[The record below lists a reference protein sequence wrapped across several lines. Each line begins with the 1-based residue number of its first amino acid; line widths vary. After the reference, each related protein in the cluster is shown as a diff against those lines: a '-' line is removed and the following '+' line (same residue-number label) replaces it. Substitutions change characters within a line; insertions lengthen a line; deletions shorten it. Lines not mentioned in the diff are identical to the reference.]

1 MDRLHLMTVYVAVAE
16 EQSFAAGARRLGM
29 SPPAVTRAVTKL
41 EERLGVRL
49 LERTTRHVRVT
60 EAGRRYLDD
69 ARRILAEL
77 DEADEA
83 AAGSGAAPRGHLSV
97 TAPMLFGRLHVT
109 PGIVDYLQRYP
120 HMEVSALF
128 VDRVVNL
135 VEEGIDVAVRIG
147 ELPDSSM
154 RAAPVGQVRRVFV
167 ASPAYLAR
175 HGAPR
180 TPQELTAHTIVGAN
194 GSNVA
199 PEWRFM
205 EQGGA
210 ARVMRMQPRLLVN
223 SNDAVIEAVKL
234 GLGIARL
241 LSYQAAA
248 ALASGELQLVLE
260 DYATPPVPIHIVHRD
275 SRQGS
280 ARIRS
285 FVDLMVR
292 RLRADAA
299 LQAAMPANG
308 TAEQTLFGAAHD

>member
-1 MDRLHLMTVYVAVAE
+1 MDRFHLITVYIAVAE

-41 EERLGVRL
+41 EARLGVRL

-60 EAGRRYLDD
+60 EAGLRYLDD
-69 ARRILAEL
+69 ARRVVAEL
-77 DEADEA
+77 DEADDA

-97 TAPMLFGRLHVT
+97 TAPMLFGRLYVT

-120 HMEVSALF
+120 QMEVSALF

-147 ELPDSSM
+147 DLPDSSM
-154 RAAPVGQVRRVFV
+154 RAAPVGQVRRLLV
-167 ASPAYLAR
+167 ASPGYLER
-175 HGAPR
+175 HGVPR
-180 TPQELTAHTIVGAN
+180 TPQDLPAHTIVGSN
-194 GSNVA
+194 GSNVG
-199 PEWRFM
+199 PDWRFM
-205 EQGGA
+205 HDGVV
-210 ARVMRMQPRLLVN
+210 RTMRMRPRLQVN
-223 SNDAVIEAVKL
+223 SNDAVIDAVKM

-248 ALASGELQLVLE
+248 GLAAGELQLVLE
-260 DYATPPVPIHIVHRD
+260 DYATAPVPIHIVHRD

-285 FVDLMVR
+285 FVDLMVE
-292 RLRADAA
+292 RLRADAF
-299 LQAAMPANG
+299 LQS
-308 TAEQTLFGAAHD
+308 EHTLFGAAPR

>member
-1 MDRLHLMTVYVAVAE
+1 MDRLHLITVYIAVAE

-29 SPPAVTRAVTKL
+29 SPPAVTRAVTAL

-69 ARRILAEL
+69 ARRIVAEL

-97 TAPMLFGRLHVT
+97 TAPVLFGRLYVT

-120 HMEVSALF
+120 QMEVSALF

-147 ELPDSSM
+147 DLPDSTM
-154 RAAPVGQVRRVFV
+154 RAAPVGHVRRVLV
-167 ASPAYLAR
+167 ASPDYLAR
-175 HGAPR
+175 HGVPR
-180 TPQELTAHTIVGAN
+180 TPQELAAHTIVGSN

-199 PEWRFM
+199 PDWRFM
-205 EQGGA
+205 QEGA
-210 ARVMRMQPRLLVN
+210 LRTMRMQPRLQVN

-241 LSYQAAA
+241 LSYQAAS
-248 ALASGELQLVLE
+248 ALAAGELQLVLE
-260 DYATPPVPIHIVHRD
+260 QYATAPVPIHIVHRD
-275 SRQGS
+275 SRHGS

-285 FVDLMVR
+285 FIDLMVQ
-292 RLRADAA
+292 RLRANTF
-299 LQAAMPANG
+299 LQ
-308 TAEQTLFGAAHD
+308 AEQTLFGTSHD

>member
-1 MDRLHLMTVYVAVAE
+1 MDRLHLITVYIAVAE

-69 ARRILAEL
+69 ARRIVAEL

-97 TAPMLFGRLHVT
+97 TAPMLFGRLYVT

-135 VEEGIDVAVRIG
+135 VEEGVDVAVRIG
-147 ELPDSSM
+147 DLPDSTM
-154 RAAPVGQVRRVFV
+154 RAAPVGQVHRVLV

-180 TPQELTAHTIVGAN
+180 TPQDLAAHTIVSSN

-199 PEWRFM
+199 PEWRFT
-205 EQGGA
+205 QDGVVRA
-210 ARVMRMQPRLLVN
+210 MRMRPRLLVN
-223 SNDAVIEAVKL
+223 NNDAVIDAVKL

-248 ALASGELQLVLE
+248 ALAAGELQLVLE
-260 DYATPPVPIHIVHRD
+260 DYTTAPVPIHIVHRD
-275 SRQGS
+275 SRHGS

-285 FVDLMVR
+285 FVDLMVQ
-292 RLRADAA
+292 RLRADAF
-299 LQAAMPANG
+299 LQSASAPHMS
-308 TAEQTLFGAAHD
+308 

>member
-1 MDRLHLMTVYVAVAE
+1 MDRFHLITVYIAVAE
-16 EQSFAAGARRLGM
+16 EQSFAAGARRLGL

-69 ARRILAEL
+69 ARRIVAEL
-77 DEADEA
+77 DEADDA

-97 TAPMLFGRLHVT
+97 TAPMLFGRLYVT

-120 HMEVSALF
+120 QMEVSALF

-147 ELPDSSM
+147 DLPDSTM

-167 ASPAYLAR
+167 ASPGYLAR
-175 HGAPR
+175 HGVPR
-180 TPQELTAHTIVGAN
+180 TPQELAAHTIIGSN
-194 GSNVA
+194 GSNVG
-199 PEWRFM
+199 PDWRFL
-205 EQGGA
+205 QDGTV
-210 ARVMRMQPRLLVN
+210 RTLRMAPRLQVN
-223 SNDAVIEAVKL
+223 SNDAVIDAVKL

-241 LSYQAAA
+241 LSYQASA
-248 ALASGELQLVLE
+248 ALAAGELQLVLE
-260 DYATPPVPIHIVHRD
+260 DYATAPVPIHIVHRD

-285 FVDLMVR
+285 FVDLMVA
-292 RLRADAA
+292 RLRADAF
-299 LQAAMPANG
+299 LQS
-308 TAEQTLFGAAHD
+308 EHTLFGGVPR

>member
-1 MDRLHLMTVYVAVAE
+1 MDRLHLITVYIAVAE

-29 SPPAVTRAVTKL
+29 SPPAVTRAVGAL

-69 ARRILAEL
+69 ARRIVAEL

-97 TAPMLFGRLHVT
+97 TAPMLFGRLYVT

-135 VEEGIDVAVRIG
+135 VEEGVDVAVRIG
-147 ELPDSSM
+147 DLPDSTM
-154 RAAPVGQVRRVFV
+154 RAAPVGQVRRVLV

-180 TPQELTAHTIVGAN
+180 TPQELAAHTIVASN

-199 PEWRFM
+199 PDWRFT
-205 EQGGA
+205 QDGVV
-210 ARVMRMQPRLLVN
+210 RTMRMQPRLLVN
-223 SNDAVIEAVKL
+223 SNDAVIDAVRL

-248 ALASGELQLVLE
+248 ALAAGELQLVLD
-260 DYATPPVPIHIVHRD
+260 DYATVPVPIHIVHRD

-285 FVDLMVR
+285 FVDLMVE
-292 RLRADAA
+292 RLRADAF
-299 LQAAMPANG
+299 LQA
-308 TAEQTLFGAAHD
+308 EHTLFGGAPR

>member
-1 MDRLHLMTVYVAVAE
+1 MDRLHLITVYIAVAE

-29 SPPAVTRAVTKL
+29 SPPAVTRAVTAL

-69 ARRILAEL
+69 ARRIVAEL

-83 AAGSGAAPRGHLSV
+83 AAGAGAAPRGHLSV
-97 TAPMLFGRLHVT
+97 TAPMLFGRLYVT

-120 HMEVSALF
+120 QMEVSALF

-147 ELPDSSM
+147 DLPDSTM
-154 RAAPVGQVRRVFV
+154 RAAPVGHVRRVLV

-175 HGAPR
+175 NGAPC
-180 TPQELTAHTIVGAN
+180 TPQDLAAHTIVGAN

-199 PEWRFM
+199 PDWRFM
-205 EQGGA
+205 QDGA
-210 ARVMRMQPRLLVN
+210 VRTMRMRPRLQVN
-223 SNDAVIEAVKL
+223 SNDAVIDAVKL

-248 ALASGELQLVLE
+248 ALAAGELQLVLD
-260 DYATPPVPIHIVHRD
+260 DYATAPVPIHIVHRD

-285 FVDLMVR
+285 FVDLMVE
-292 RLRADAA
+292 RLRADAF
-299 LQAAMPANG
+299 LQA
-308 TAEQTLFGAAHD
+308 ESTLFRVTPD

>member
-1 MDRLHLMTVYVAVAE
+1 MDRFHLITVYIAVAE

-69 ARRILAEL
+69 ARRIVAEL

-97 TAPMLFGRLHVT
+97 TAPMLFGRLYVT

-120 HMEVSALF
+120 QMEVSAMF

-147 ELPDSSM
+147 DLPDSTL
-154 RAAPVGQVRRVFV
+154 RAAPVGQVRRLLV
-167 ASPAYLAR
+167 ASPAYLEK

-180 TPQELTAHTIVGAN
+180 TPQELAEHTIIGSN
-194 GSNVA
+194 GSSVG
-199 PEWRFM
+199 PDWRFLHD
-205 EQGGA
+205 GA
-210 ARVMRMQPRLLVN
+210 VRTMRMQPRLQVN
-223 SNDAVIEAVKL
+223 SNDAVIDAVKM
-234 GLGIARL
+234 GLGIARV

-248 ALASGELQLVLE
+248 ALAAGHLRLVLE
-260 DYATPPVPIHIVHRD
+260 DYATAPVPIHIVHRD

-285 FVDLMVR
+285 FVDLMVE
-292 RLRADAA
+292 RLRADAF
-299 LQAAMPANG
+299 LQS
-308 TAEQTLFGAAHD
+308 EHTLFGAAPR

>member
-83 AAGSGAAPRGHLSV
+83 AAGSGAAPRGHLAV
-97 TAPMLFGRLHVT
+97 TAPVLFGRLHVT

-120 HMEVSALF
+120 QMEVSALF

-147 ELPDSSM
+147 ELPDSTM
-154 RAAPVGQVRRVFV
+154 RAAQVGQVRRMIV

-180 TPQELTAHTIVGAN
+180 TPRELAGHTIVAAS

-205 EQGGA
+205 EDGV
-210 ARVMRMQPRLLVN
+210 ARPMRMQPRLQVN
-223 SNDAVIEAVKL
+223 GNDAAIEAVKL

-248 ALASGELQLVLE
+248 ALASGQLQLVLE

-285 FVDLMVR
+285 FVDLMVQ
-292 RLRADAA
+292 RLRADAS

-308 TAEQTLFGAAHD
+308 TAEHTVFGGAHD